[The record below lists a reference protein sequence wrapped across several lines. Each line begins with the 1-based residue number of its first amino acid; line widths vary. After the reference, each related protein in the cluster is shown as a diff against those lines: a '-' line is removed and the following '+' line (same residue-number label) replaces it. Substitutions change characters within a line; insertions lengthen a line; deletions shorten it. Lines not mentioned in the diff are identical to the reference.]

1 MSWMTIHS
9 GLERIG
15 GNIVEIATERVR
27 VLTDFGVGI
36 GDSDASDEHQ
46 MSDLEQ
52 HLLAGSLPRIEGI
65 FETDQFQRVTLA
77 DRQTDQR
84 PLVVILSHLHID
96 HMGGLIYLPSDATV
110 YMSESTWRLYQQ
122 LIQLGLEQLPAC
134 QMVPVNEDEWIDV
147 EDISFCLKKSDHD
160 VPGVASIWLETP
172 DAKLIHSGD
181 FRLHG
186 TSPEDVLDWARAAHE
201 WQPDILLIEGT
212 TYSKGTDEGKVDNQE
227 ESNKARLYL
236 ASEAALVAEFKQLL
250 KQQDQLIAIN
260 LYERNIERI
269 VALHRAAQQLDKTF
283 VMETAI
289 AQLVRAFYPD
299 EKIVEWSPAV
309 RDEIL
314 TQPSKFILQN
324 SYAHIDRLA
333 EIGAGLYL
341 HSNGTPLGDY
351 DPEYAQMLSQV
362 EAAGF
367 EFQRFAVSG
376 HATPEDILTIAKTV
390 DATWTIP
397 WHTFNPERLEQALE
411 AIGLQP
417 FMPSCQHSYDLAK
430 GLCE

>member
-36 GDSDASDEHQ
+36 GNSDASDEHQ

-52 HLLAGSLPRIEGI
+52 HLLAGSLPRIEGV

-84 PLVVILSHLHID
+84 PLIVILSHLHID

-212 TYSKGTDEGKVDNQE
+212 TYSKGTDEGKVDSQE
-227 ESNKARLYL
+227 ESNKSRLYL

-269 VALHRAAQQLDKTF
+269 VALHRAAQQFL
-283 VMETAI
+283 I
-289 AQLVRAFYPD
+289 
-299 EKIVEWSPAV
+299 
-309 RDEIL
+309 
-314 TQPSKFILQN
+314 
-324 SYAHIDRLA
+324 
-333 EIGAGLYL
+333 
-341 HSNGTPLGDY
+341 
-351 DPEYAQMLSQV
+351 
-362 EAAGF
+362 
-367 EFQRFAVSG
+367 
-376 HATPEDILTIAKTV
+376 
-390 DATWTIP
+390 
-397 WHTFNPERLEQALE
+397 
-411 AIGLQP
+411 
-417 FMPSCQHSYDLAK
+417 
-430 GLCE
+430 